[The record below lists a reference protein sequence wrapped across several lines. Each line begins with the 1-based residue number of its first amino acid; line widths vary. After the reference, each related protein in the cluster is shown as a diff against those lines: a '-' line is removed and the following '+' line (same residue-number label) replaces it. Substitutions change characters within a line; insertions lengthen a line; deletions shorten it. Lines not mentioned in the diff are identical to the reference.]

1 MCYILLFGCKGT
13 KKEVQHGCKRS
24 EQAEKLAMITA
35 LIQLLAERFFV
46 FLPIKQYCYFATCGY
61 KPNL

>member
-1 MCYILLFGCKGT
+1 MK
-13 KKEVQHGCKRS
+13 
-24 EQAEKLAMITA
+24 KLAIIA
-35 LIQLLAERFFV
+35 NLIQLLAERFFV